1 MLECVGI
8 IIAVAFVLTRFQFF
22 KNIIDHNHLERKH
35 EITAIIFF
43 GLFGVMGTYLG
54 FALNISTS
62 QFNTVFDGI
71 VEDEAIANSRVIG
84 VVIAGLLGGYRVG
97 MSAGLIAGL
106 HRMTLGGFTAFSCG
120 LSTIIA
126 SMLASAFHT
135 KEKKPKP
142 FVALGVGAGAEAL
155 QMGLIITLSKPFE
168 QALSLVKVI
177 GVPMIFVNGI
187 GAALFIIIINSVVG
201 EREKATARQAKKTL
215 RIADQTL
222 GHLQKGMNHLTASA
236 VCRILYQELQPA
248 AVAMTDQHNIL
259 AHVGIASDHHQTNSP
274 VRTTE
279 TKNVLDTGQLIVKKD
294 GKVHCDFPN
303 CPLKAV

>member
-1 MLECVGI
+1 MLNLLIIMLECVGI

-35 EITAIIFF
+35 EIIAIIFF
-43 GLFGVMGTYLG
+43 GLFGVMGTSLG

-126 SMLASAFHT
+126 SMLASAGDFLRILH
-135 KEKKPKP
+135 KETNKQTALKYEDQYRFFPSPSKKQQYKWMNTLESNTNQVSVTLP
-142 FVALGVGAGAEAL
+142 
-155 QMGLIITLSKPFE
+155 ITLFGSTIAHLYIIEPTDKINQFDQLAMKRCGEILGQFFWKHHQQKEAQQMKKNEWIFEAITGSLTHEEIVSKIQLDLPNIRLQE
-168 QALSLVKVI
+168 AMIAVIPVQRSL
-177 GVPMIFVNGI
+177 
-187 GAALFIIIINSVVG
+187 
-201 EREKATARQAKKTL
+201 L
-215 RIADQTL
+215 R
-222 GHLQKGMNHLTASA
+222 
-236 VCRILYQELQPA
+236 
-248 AVAMTDQHNIL
+248 TD
-259 AHVGIASDHHQTNSP
+259 SDHVS
-274 VRTTE
+274 E
-279 TKNVLDTGQLIVKKD
+279 T
-294 GKVHCDFPN
+294 
-303 CPLKAV
+303 